1 MSKRNSYEKYLQN
14 ITGVEVKKL
23 GTVESLRLK
32 IAGHMDGRKGL
43 PNCTDG
49 HWNSAFIHREIN
61 AYEERC
67 SHIWELLQ
75 LKNADQFVR
84 LGELMD
90 SIKQKKLL
98 LKHAQKEVGIA
109 MENENRMGIIR
120 KIGEEKLNDNQI
132 RVRRMNEQ
140 DDRLEPY
147 RRQIGVLEGELKSML
162 EEVSGIRYRLVE
174 EYNTTIMI
182 CKRIKNHTLQRLDV
196 YWDASF
202 HKHPDKASMP
212 TIPNVSLSVE
222 AEEVYTNIHKTL
234 LSTTNSLYGKSV
246 EETVDEEVA

>member
-1 MSKRNSYEKYLQN
+1 
-14 ITGVEVKKL
+14 
-23 GTVESLRLK
+23 
-32 IAGHMDGRKGL
+32 
-43 PNCTDG
+43 
-49 HWNSAFIHREIN
+49 
-61 AYEERC
+61 
-67 SHIWELLQ
+67 
-75 LKNADQFVR
+75 
-84 LGELMD
+84 MD

-109 MENENRMGIIR
+109 MKNESRMGIIR

-162 EEVSGIRYRLVE
+162 EELSGIRYRLVE

-202 HKHPDKASMP
+202 HKHPDKALMP
-212 TIPNVSLSVE
+212 TVPNVSLPVE
-222 AEEVYTNIHKTL
+222 AEGVYTNIHKML
-234 LSTTNSLYGKSV
+234 LNKT
-246 EETVDEEVA
+246 EETIDEEVA